1 MSTIRKLLTIIC
13 ETDIERRL
21 SDDVMTLGAHGYT
34 VTEARG
40 RGTHGE
46 RDASWGP
53 SGNIRMEVI
62 CEGAVADAIA
72 THLRQTYFDH
82 YSMVLYMTDVEVLRN
97 DKF

>member
-1 MSTIRKLLTIIC
+1 MSANRKLLTIIC
-13 ETDIERRL
+13 ETDLERKL
-21 SDDVMTLGAHGYT
+21 SDNVMALGAHGYT

-62 CEGAVADAIA
+62 CEEAVARAIA
-72 THLRQTYFDH
+72 AHLEKTYFANF
-82 YSMVLYMTDVEVLRN
+82 SMVLYMSDVEVLR
-97 DKF
+97 DRKF